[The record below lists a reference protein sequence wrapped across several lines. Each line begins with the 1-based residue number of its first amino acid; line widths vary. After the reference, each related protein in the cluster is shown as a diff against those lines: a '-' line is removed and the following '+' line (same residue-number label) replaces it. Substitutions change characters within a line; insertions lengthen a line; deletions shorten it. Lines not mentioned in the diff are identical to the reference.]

1 MRHFTRLAPAL
12 LLGLAL
18 AAMPDARAVP
28 TWGARESS
36 PASTPPESLKPGEW
50 IWGGISKGWG
60 PMAVIVSLTEQRA
73 YAYRNGILIGVTTI
87 SSGKKGYETPTGVFT
102 ILQKD
107 KDHRSN
113 VYNNAPMPYQQRL
126 TWGGVALH
134 AGGLPGYPESHG
146 CVHLPTEFARLLF
159 DNSNMGMVVVVS
171 EAGISPALI
180 HAVISAE
187 SGYNPFAR
195 SRKGAAGLMQLMPET
210 AKRYGV
216 KNRLDPAQNI
226 SGGARYL
233 RDLIRMFNND
243 VQLAIAAYNAG
254 ENAVVRAGNRIPP
267 YSETMTY
274 VPRVMTYYRK
284 YRATS

>member
-1 MRHFTRLAPAL
+1 MKTRLILLLVLAVSAGIAHADIYRYVDAEGVVHFTNVPQDSRFKVYLKEKRKLDPVTETLASEIRYYDEKDRARYAKPIQDAAKATRL
-12 LLGLAL
+12 
-18 AAMPDARAVP
+18 
-28 TWGARESS
+28 
-36 PASTPPESLKPGEW
+36 
-50 IWGGISKGWG
+50 
-60 PMAVIVSLTEQRA
+60 
-73 YAYRNGILIGVTTI
+73 
-87 SSGKKGYETPTGVFT
+87 
-102 ILQKD
+102 
-107 KDHRSN
+107 
-113 VYNNAPMPYQQRL
+113 
-126 TWGGVALH
+126 
-134 AGGLPGYPESHG
+134 
-146 CVHLPTEFARLLF
+146 
-159 DNSNMGMVVVVS
+159 
-171 EAGISPALI
+171 EAALI

-233 RDLIRMFNND
+233 RDLIRLFNND
-243 VQLAIAAYNAG
+243 VQLAVAAYNAG

-267 YSETMTY
+267 YQETMTY